1 MALQVHTQETTL
13 AQPYTVHA
21 HMVRADGILTE
32 RVFTSDEIDR
42 LTLAG
47 KPITASREE
56 VLALILHAAK
66 NITRS

>member
-1 MALQVHTQETTL
+1 MADSRLPLTSVK
-13 AQPYTVHA
+13 PYTVHA

-56 VLALILHAAK
+56 VLAVILHAAK
-66 NITRS
+66 NITHS